1 MLKPVVEPPYNPLDK
16 SQNVDQRIASV
27 HSRKLPFSKETTITT
42 DGMKLSSISWIF
54 LLLVL
59 LIKTLNV

>member
-27 HSRKLPFSKETTITT
+27 HSQKLPFSKETTITT
-42 DGMKLSSISWIF
+42 DGMK
-54 LLLVL
+54 
-59 LIKTLNV
+59 NVITFW

>member
-42 DGMKLSSISWIF
+42 DGMKMKLPSFS
-54 LLLVL
+54 
-59 LIKTLNV
+59 

>member
-42 DGMKLSSISWIF
+42 DGMKNEIAFFFIDF
-54 LLLVL
+54 LDP
-59 LIKTLNV
+59 NFSN

>member
-42 DGMKLSSISWIF
+42 DGMYNGKLIF
-54 LLLVL
+54 LIQVLV
-59 LIKTLNV
+59 IET

>member
-16 SQNVDQRIASV
+16 SQNVDQKIASV

-42 DGMKLSSISWIF
+42 DGM
-54 LLLVL
+54 
-59 LIKTLNV
+59 